1 MLPKIDVPVYEAILP
16 SNKKTVKFRPFLV
29 KEQKLLLMASQGTE
43 VKETIDA
50 IKQILKNCVL
60 SEVDIDTLPV
70 FDLEFLFLNL
80 RARSVNEM
88 VSIRYKCNNQ
98 ITDSE
103 GEIKV
108 CSGHVDYE
116 LNVLDIKPEFGP
128 NHTNK
133 IMISEN
139 MGMVLKY
146 PTFEIMRKLES
157 TDENEMVFELLLN
170 CVDFIFDKDQI
181 YHSKDVPKEE
191 LVEFI
196 DNLQQKHLELIKEF
210 FDSMPKVKKD
220 LDFKCSK
227 CGHEDKITI
236 EGVQS
241 FFV

>member
-70 FDLEFLFLNL
+70 FDLELLFLNL
-80 RARSVNEM
+80 RARSVNEI
-88 VSIRYKCNNQ
+88 VNIRYKCNNQ
-98 ITDSE
+98 IGVED
-103 GEIKV
+103 GESKT

-116 LNVLDIKPEFGP
+116 LNVLDIKPEFGK

-133 IMISEN
+133 IMISDDV
-139 MGMVLKY
+139 GMMLKY
-146 PTFEIMRKLES
+146 PTFEIMKKLES

-170 CVDFIFDKDQI
+170 CIDFIFDKDQI
-181 YHSKDVPKEE
+181 YHSKDIPKEE
-191 LVEFI
+191 LVEFL
-196 DNLQQKHLELIKEF
+196 DNLQQKHLELIKDF
-210 FDSMPKVKKD
+210 FDTMPKVKKD
-220 LDFKCSK
+220 LDFKCPK
-227 CGHEDKITI
+227 CGHGEVITI

>member
-50 IKQILKNCVL
+50 IKQILRNCVL

-80 RARSVNEM
+80 RARSVNEI
-88 VSIRYKCNNQ
+88 VNIRYKCNNQ
-98 ITDSE
+98 IPDGD
-103 GEIKV
+103 GESKT
-108 CSGHVDYE
+108 CTGQVDYE
-116 LNVLDIKPEFGP
+116 VNVLDIKPEFGE
-128 NHTNK
+128 NHSNK
-133 IMISEN
+133 IMISN
-139 MGMVLKY
+139 DVGMMLKY
-146 PTFEIMRKLES
+146 PTFEIMKKLES

-170 CVDFIFDKDQI
+170 CIDFIFDKDQI
-181 YHSKDVPKEE
+181 YHNKDIPKEE
-191 LVEFI
+191 LVEFL
-196 DNLQQKHLELIKEF
+196 DNLQQKHLELIKDF
-210 FDSMPKVKKD
+210 FDTMPKVKKD
-220 LDFKCSK
+220 LDFKCPK
-227 CGHEDKITI
+227 CGHEDKIII